1 MSDARKNGREELVQI
16 QLGTNTARTPDPP
29 PEAAEPR
36 YWRSLEELAGTP
48 EFEQALHREFPAAT
62 AEWNDDVSRRGFLK
76 LMSASIALAGLT
88 GCTRMPIESIVP
100 YVQQPEEIIPGR
112 PLFFATAM
120 DLEIGRAHV

>member
-1 MSDARKNGREELVQI
+1 MSDVQKNGREELVQI

-29 PEAAEPR
+29 SEAAEPR

-48 EFEQALHREFPAAT
+48 EFEQALHREFPAAA